1 MPPMS
6 FYNLAGA
13 WFALIIPAIILMYLL
28 KRRRQDR
35 PVASILLWEQVLRD
49 AAANVPW
56 QRLRRN
62 LLLFLQLLTAVAL
75 ILAVMR
81 PHFAGGSTGGSV
93 FMLIDTSASMQAT
106 DVAPNRLAAAVAA
119 ARRIIGSLGPR
130 DEVTL
135 IELGQRPRVI
145 VSGCR
150 NRGQIDAALASLR
163 AGSGSAAL
171 EPALDLATALAAG
184 KRDVSLVIIS
194 DGGVVPPSAGYTVP
208 YPIRFERIGGPA
220 GNLAVEAVAARAIGG
235 RLIGLARVR
244 NHSPAEAD
252 YALELAVDGR
262 PLDVRRGRLAA
273 GQSREL
279 LWELPADARVVSA
292 QLLGS
297 DALAVDDTAYAVVGE
312 RGPVNVLLTSPGN
325 VFIAKAL
332 ALTPGVSVTNL
343 NPDAADLAPSGYDLY
358 VYDGALPSSL
368 PNAPL
373 LVLNPP
379 AGSFGAGGE
388 LTPGEFLPPRGG
400 EPLLEFVSLADVAI
414 AKTRALTVPAWGH
427 AVLEAAATPL
437 IYAGERN
444 GQRVVVIGF
453 DLHQSNLP
461 LRPAFPILM
470 QNIVGW
476 LLPGREADV
485 RALAPGEPLTLRPA
499 PQVESVTVTTPSGAS
514 ISVAPPDPPRPFT
527 ATDEPGLYVVRERV
541 GGKESR
547 SFFVV
552 NPPPLESA
560 LAGAD
565 SLPVTVTTAATDGGL
580 PTGRRELWPALAW
593 LALLILAAEWWVY
606 NRGL

>member
-1 MPPMS
+1 MS

-35 PVASILLWEQVLRD
+35 PVASILLWDQVLRD

-62 LLLFLQLLTAVAL
+62 LLLFLQLLAAAAL
-75 ILAVMR
+75 ILAIMR
-81 PHFAGGSTGGSV
+81 PHLAGGATGGSV

-119 ARRIIGSLGPR
+119 ARRIIGGLGPR

-145 VSGCR
+145 VSACR

-184 KRDVSLVIIS
+184 KRDASLVIIS
-194 DGGVVPPSAGYTVP
+194 DGGVVPPEAGYTVP
-208 YPIRFERIGGPA
+208 CPLRFERIGGPA
-220 GNLAVEAVAARAIGG
+220 DNLAVETVAARAIGG
-235 RLIGLARVR
+235 RLVGLARVR
-244 NHSPAEAD
+244 NHSPAPAD
-252 YALELAVDGR
+252 YALELTVDGR
-262 PLDVRRGRLAA
+262 PLDVRRGQLAA
-273 GQSREL
+273 GQSCEL
-279 LWELPADARVVSA
+279 LWELPADAHVLSA
-292 QLLGS
+292 RLQGS
-297 DALAVDDTAYAVVGE
+297 DALAIDDAAYAVVGE
-312 RGPVNVLLTSPGN
+312 RRSINVLLASPGN
-325 VFIAKAL
+325 IFIARAL
-332 ALTPGVSVTNL
+332 ALTPGVNLTNL

-358 VYDGALPSSL
+358 VYDGALPGSL

-388 LTPGEFLPPRGG
+388 LAPGEFLPPRGG

-414 AKTRALTVPAWGH
+414 AKTRSLNVPLWGH
-427 AVLEAAATPL
+427 AVLEATKTPL

-444 GQRVVVIGF
+444 GQRIVVIGF

-476 LLPGREADV
+476 LLPGRAAGA
-485 RALAPGEPLTLRPA
+485 RTLAPGEPFAVRPA
-499 PQVESVTVTTPSGAS
+499 PEAERVTVTTPSGAD
-514 ISVAPPDPPRPFT
+514 ISVVPPNPPKPFT
-527 ATDEPGLYVVRERV
+527 ATDEPGLYVVRERA
-541 GGKESR
+541 GGKESS
-547 SFFVV
+547 SFFAV

-565 SLPVTVTTAATDGGL
+565 SLPVTATAASDGDPL
-580 PTGRRELWPALAW
+580 PGRRELWPALAW

>member
-1 MPPMS
+1 MN

-13 WFALIIPAIILMYLL
+13 WFAVIIPAIILMYLL

-35 PVASILLWEQVLRD
+35 PVASILLWDQVLRD

-62 LLLFLQLLTAVAL
+62 LLLFLQLLAAAAL
-75 ILAVMR
+75 ILAIMR
-81 PHFAGGSTGGSV
+81 PHLAGGATGGSV

-119 ARRIIGSLGPR
+119 ARRIIGGLGPR

-145 VSGCR
+145 VSACR

-184 KRDVSLVIIS
+184 KRDASLVIIS
-194 DGGVVPPSAGYTVP
+194 DGGVMPPEAGYTVP
-208 YPIRFERIGGPA
+208 CPVRFERIGGPA
-220 GNLAVEAVAARAIGG
+220 NNLAVEVVAARAIGG
-235 RLIGLARVR
+235 RLVGLARVR
-244 NHSPAEAD
+244 NHSPVEAD
-252 YALELAVDGR
+252 YALELTVDGR
-262 PLDVRRGRLAA
+262 PLDVRRGRLAT
-273 GQSREL
+273 GQSCEL
-279 LWELPADARVVSA
+279 LWELPADARVLSA
-292 QLLGS
+292 RLQGS
-297 DALAVDDTAYAVVGE
+297 DALAIDDAGYAVVGE
-312 RGPVNVLLTSPGN
+312 RGPVNVLLASPGN
-325 VFIAKAL
+325 VFIARAL
-332 ALTPGVSVTNL
+332 ALTPGVNVTNL
-343 NPDAADLAPSGYDLY
+343 NPDAAGVAPSGYDLY

-388 LTPGEFLPPRGG
+388 LTPGEFLPPRDG
-400 EPLLEFVSLADVAI
+400 ESLLEFVSLADVAI
-414 AKTRALTVPAWGH
+414 AKARALTVPRWGH
-427 AVLEAAATPL
+427 AVLEATATPL

-476 LLPGREADV
+476 LLPGRAAGA
-485 RALAPGEPLTLRPA
+485 RALAPGEPFVVRPA
-499 PQVESVTVTTPSGAS
+499 PQAESVTVTTPSGAG
-514 ISVAPPDPPRPFT
+514 ISVVPPYPPKPFT
-527 ATDEPGLYVVRERV
+527 ATDDPGLYVVRERI
-541 GGKESR
+541 GGKESS

-565 SLPVTVTTAATDGGL
+565 SLPVTATTAGDGDPL
-580 PTGRRELWPALAW
+580 PGQRELWSVLAW